1 MELQTGDQC
10 TSACVYFVLG
20 SKVAT
25 LSVALYW
32 VTTLALVT
40 PEVKIKRNAYGV
52 YFNLLGS
59 IEVATDTWT
68 HIFDLQLPNMAYF
81 SSRTTTRFTCYDL
94 PTTSNIKT
102 CPDNNT
108 FPRSVSILHQRAET
122 IINNLIKSIYTTLK
136 LEKAGRKKQRHGK
149 QGLFLILW
157 GTFLMLFL
165 D

>member
-68 HIFDLQLPNMAYF
+68 HIFDLQLPNMAYL

-94 PTTSNIKT
+94 PTTYNITT
-102 CPDNNT
+102 CPDDNT
-108 FPRSVSILHQRAET
+108 FPRSVNFLHQRAET
-122 IINNLIKSIYTTLK
+122 NINNLIKAFIPL
-136 LEKAGRKKQRHGK
+136 
-149 QGLFLILW
+149 
-157 GTFLMLFL
+157 
-165 D
+165 